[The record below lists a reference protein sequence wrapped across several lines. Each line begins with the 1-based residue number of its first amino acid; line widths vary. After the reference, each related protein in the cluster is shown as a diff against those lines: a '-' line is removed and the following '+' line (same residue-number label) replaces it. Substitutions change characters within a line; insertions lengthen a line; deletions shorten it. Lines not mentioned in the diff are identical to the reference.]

1 MPATIPPIS
10 GSSRSPLP
18 NESWPSTSWKYCGMA
33 NRMPNIAND
42 TNVVRMVP
50 QVNPAEWNRSSW
62 MSGWPR
68 PVTCRSHATKR
79 TSRPA
84 PAAIVASATGL
95 LQPSSPALMQP

>member
-50 QVNPAEWNRSSW
+50 QVKPAERNRSSS

-68 PVTCRSHATKR
+68 SVMRRSQATNR
-79 TSRPA
+79 ASRPA
-84 PAAIVASATGL
+84 PAATVASAAGL